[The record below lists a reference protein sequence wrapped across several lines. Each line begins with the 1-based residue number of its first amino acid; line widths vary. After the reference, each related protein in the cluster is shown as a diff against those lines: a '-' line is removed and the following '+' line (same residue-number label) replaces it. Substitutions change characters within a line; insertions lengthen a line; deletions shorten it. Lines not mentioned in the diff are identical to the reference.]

1 MTDSREYREKISQLN
16 DLVNLARIDGIE
28 SLHEINFINWV
39 AERLQLSPDD
49 VERVKNSEQPVEFTA
64 ARHESENIERFHR
77 LVLLMGIDKKLMQEE
92 IRYCMDM
99 GMRMGL
105 NVHAVVETISKLA
118 SNPQHIVHRTE
129 VESIFRKYSN

>member
-1 MTDSREYREKISQLN
+1 MTEDRDYREKISQLN
-16 DLVNLARIDGIE
+16 DLVNLARIDGRE

-39 AERLQLSPDD
+39 AERLHLTQEDID
-49 VERVKNSEQPVEFTA
+49 RVKNSDQPVEFTA
-64 ARHESENIERFHR
+64 ARHESGNIERFHR
-77 LVLLMGIDKKLMQEE
+77 MVLLMGIDKNLAQEE

-118 SNPQHIVHRTE
+118 SNPQHIVHRNE